1 MTRQLAASPGP
12 LSGTVASP
20 PREVSAQTESMLHA
34 LTWLFRGGGAVLI
47 GVATFGYSAASGRDL
62 VIEAVAFAIGAVVVA
77 YWLVA
82 DLRPEHRQP
91 RVLAGALIAMAA
103 ASGFASMGAHGGPL
117 IGFAFMA
124 AIGAGAGSSLLTGCV
139 TTAIALVGVE
149 AGALVTGA
157 SATSALGFP
166 LLLIVAFVSG
176 RNRAAYRRQ
185 AEQSAALVTQ
195 MEQLRAEQRRAAVL
209 DERTRI
215 AREIHDVLA
224 HSLGALGIQLQAVHA
239 LMAEQG
245 DTGRA
250 LSLLDQAQRMAKDG
264 LAETRRAVHA
274 LRADTAGLDEEL
286 AALADTHRSRHHARV
301 SFGVGGQPRPLPP
314 EATVALI
321 RTAQEALV
329 NTAKHAPAQPVDIG
343 LHYGAGRSPDDHQQP
358 AAVRQPDSPGP
369 GTAFGTVN
377 GGYGLTGHARAAA
390 ADRRLPHRGIRRRP
404 LDRDG
409 AGAPMSYPAE
419 APLRVIIADDQA
431 SVREGLV
438 LLLGLVPG
446 IEVTAAAADGQQA
459 LDLVAEHHPDAIL
472 LDLHMPVLDGIQAT
486 RRLTAE
492 HPEVAIVI
500 LTTYADDTSVLAAL
514 RAGARSYLT
523 KDADRADIA
532 RALHSAAGGLS
543 VMDPAVQATLVA
555 AAGSRQHAAPG

>member
-1 MTRQLAASPGP
+1 
-12 LSGTVASP
+12 VVSP

-34 LTWLFRGGGAVLI
+34 LTWLFRAGGAVLI
-47 GVATFGYSAASGRDL
+47 GVATFGNSAASGRDL
-62 VIEAVAFAIGAVVVA
+62 VIEMVAFAIGAVVVA
-77 YWLVA
+77 YWLVT

-91 RVLAGALIAMAA
+91 RVLAGALIVMAA

-209 DERTRI
+209 EERTRI

-239 LMAEQG
+239 VLGEQG

-250 LSLLDQAQRMAKDG
+250 LSLLGQAQRMAKDG

-274 LRADTAGLDEEL
+274 LRADTSGLDEEL
-286 AALADTHRSRHHARV
+286 AALVDTHRSRHHAAV
-301 SFGVGGQPRPLPP
+301 SFRVGGQPRPLPP

-343 LHYGAGRSPDDHQQP
+343 LHYGEDGVQMIISNPLP
-358 AAVRQPDSPGP
+358 PGSPGP
-369 GTAFGTVN
+369 GAAFGTVN
-377 GGYGLTGHARAAA
+377 GGYGLTG
-390 ADRRLPHRGIRRRP
+390 
-404 LDRDG
+404 
-409 AGAPMSYPAE
+409 M
-419 APLRVIIADDQA
+419 
-431 SVREGLV
+431 RER
-438 LLLGLVPG
+438 LLLIGG
-446 IEVTAAAADGQQA
+446 S
-459 LDLVAEHHPDAIL
+459 
-472 LDLHMPVLDGIQAT
+472 
-486 RRLTAE
+486 LT
-492 HPEVAIVI
+492 
-500 LTTYADDTSVLAAL
+500 
-514 RAGARSYLT
+514 
-523 KDADRADIA
+523 
-532 RALHSAAGGLS
+532 
-543 VMDPAVQATLVA
+543 
-555 AAGSRQHAAPG
+555 AAPGDGRWTVTAQVPR

>member
-1 MTRQLAASPGP
+1 
-12 LSGTVASP
+12 
-20 PREVSAQTESMLHA
+20 MLHA
-34 LTWLFRGGGAVLI
+34 LTWLFRGGGPVLI
-47 GVATFGYSAASGRDL
+47 GAATFGYSAASGRDL
-62 VIEAVAFAIGAVVVA
+62 GIEAVAFAIGAVAVA
-77 YWLVA
+77 YWLLA
-82 DLRPEHRQP
+82 DLLPEHRQP
-91 RVLAGALIAMAA
+91 YVLAGALIVMAA
-103 ASGFASMGAHGGPL
+103 ASGFASTGAHGGPL

-224 HSLGALGIQLQAVHA
+224 HSLGALGIQLQAVRAVLTSHD
-239 LMAEQG
+239 

-264 LAETRRAVHA
+264 LVETRRAVHA
-274 LRADTAGLDEEL
+274 LRAGTAGLDEEL
-286 AALADTHRSRHHARV
+286 AALVDTHRSRHHARV

-329 NTAKHAPAQPVDIG
+329 NTAKHAQAQPVDIG
-343 LHYGAGRSPDDHQQP
+343 LNYGQDGVQMIISNPLP
-358 AAVRQPDSPGP
+358 PGSPGP
-369 GTAFGTVN
+369 GTEFTTVN
-377 GGYGLTGHARAAA
+377 GGYGL
-390 ADRRLPHRGIRRRP
+390 RG
-404 LDRDG
+404 
-409 AGAPMSYPAE
+409 M
-419 APLRVIIADDQA
+419 
-431 SVREGLV
+431 RER
-438 LLLGLVPG
+438 LLLIGGSLSAASG
-446 IEVTAAAADGQQA
+446 DGRWTVTAQ
-459 LDLVAEHHPDAIL
+459 VP
-472 LDLHMPVLDGIQAT
+472 
-486 RRLTAE
+486 R
-492 HPEVAIVI
+492 
-500 LTTYADDTSVLAAL
+500 
-514 RAGARSYLT
+514 
-523 KDADRADIA
+523 
-532 RALHSAAGGLS
+532 
-543 VMDPAVQATLVA
+543 
-555 AAGSRQHAAPG
+555 

>member
-1 MTRQLAASPGP
+1 MR
-12 LSGTVASP
+12 
-20 PREVSAQTESMLHA
+20 A
-34 LTWLFRGGGAVLI
+34 LTLLFRGGGAVLI
-47 GVATFGYSAASGRDL
+47 GVATFAYSVASGRDL
-62 VIEAVAFAIGAVVVA
+62 VIEAAAFAVGAVVVA

-82 DLRPEHRQP
+82 DLRPGHPQP
-91 RVLAGALIAMAA
+91 GVLAGGLIVMAA
-103 ASGFASMGAHGGPL
+103 ASGFASTGTHGGPL

-139 TTAIALVGVE
+139 TTAIALLGVE

-224 HSLGALGIQLQAVHA
+224 HSLGALSIQLQAVGA
-239 LMAEQG
+239 VLASDD

-264 LAETRRAVHA
+264 LVETRRAVHA
-274 LRADTAGLDEEL
+274 LRASTAGLDQEL
-286 AALADTHRSRHHARV
+286 AALAGTHRSRHQARV

-343 LHYGAGRSPDDHQQP
+343 LNYGDEGVQMIISNPLPPGSRN
-358 AAVRQPDSPGP
+358 SPGT
-369 GTAFGTVN
+369 GTAFATVN
-377 GGYGLTGHARAAA
+377 GGYGL
-390 ADRRLPHRGIRRRP
+390 RG
-404 LDRDG
+404 
-409 AGAPMSYPAE
+409 M
-419 APLRVIIADDQA
+419 
-431 SVREGLV
+431 RER
-438 LLLGLVPG
+438 LLLIGGSLNAASG
-446 IEVTAAAADGQQA
+446 DGRWTVTAQ
-459 LDLVAEHHPDAIL
+459 VP
-472 LDLHMPVLDGIQAT
+472 
-486 RRLTAE
+486 R
-492 HPEVAIVI
+492 
-500 LTTYADDTSVLAAL
+500 
-514 RAGARSYLT
+514 
-523 KDADRADIA
+523 
-532 RALHSAAGGLS
+532 
-543 VMDPAVQATLVA
+543 
-555 AAGSRQHAAPG
+555 

>member
-1 MTRQLAASPGP
+1 VTGQPAASPRPPG
-12 LSGTVASP
+12 GTVVSP

-34 LTWLFRGGGAVLI
+34 LTLLFRAGGAVLI

-62 VIEAVAFAIGAVVVA
+62 VIEAAAFAIGAVVVA
-77 YWLVA
+77 YWLVT

-91 RVLAGALIAMAA
+91 RVLSGALIVMAA

-124 AIGAGAGSSLLTGCV
+124 AIGAGAGTSLLTGCV

-209 DERTRI
+209 EERTRI

-239 LMAEQG
+239 VLGEQG

-250 LSLLDQAQRMAKDG
+250 LSLLSQAQRMAKDG

-274 LRADTAGLDEEL
+274 LRADTAGLDEQL
-286 AALADTHRSRHHARV
+286 TALIDTHRSRHHAAV
-301 SFGVGGQPRPLPP
+301 SFRIGGQPRPLPP

-329 NTAKHAPAQPVDIG
+329 NTAKHAPAQPVELG
-343 LHYGAGRSPDDHQQP
+343 LHYGEDGVQMIISNPLLP
-358 AAVRQPDSPGP
+358 GTPGSPGP

-377 GGYGLTGHARAAA
+377 GGYGLTG
-390 ADRRLPHRGIRRRP
+390 
-404 LDRDG
+404 
-409 AGAPMSYPAE
+409 M
-419 APLRVIIADDQA
+419 
-431 SVREGLV
+431 RER
-438 LLLGLVPG
+438 LLLIGGSLTAVPG
-446 IEVTAAAADGQQA
+446 DGRWTVTAQ
-459 LDLVAEHHPDAIL
+459 VP
-472 LDLHMPVLDGIQAT
+472 
-486 RRLTAE
+486 R
-492 HPEVAIVI
+492 
-500 LTTYADDTSVLAAL
+500 
-514 RAGARSYLT
+514 
-523 KDADRADIA
+523 
-532 RALHSAAGGLS
+532 
-543 VMDPAVQATLVA
+543 
-555 AAGSRQHAAPG
+555 

>member
-1 MTRQLAASPGP
+1 VTRQLAASPGS

-20 PREVSAQTESMLHA
+20 RRVRAQTESMLHA
-34 LTWLFRGGGAVLI
+34 LTWLFRAGGAVLI
-47 GVATFGYSAASGRDL
+47 WVATFGYSAASGRDL
-62 VIEAVAFAIGAVVVA
+62 IIEAVAFAIGAAVVA

-91 RVLAGALIAMAA
+91 RVLAGALVVMAA

-149 AGALVTGA
+149 VGALFTGA

-224 HSLGALGIQLQAVHA
+224 HSLGALGIQLQAIHA

-250 LSLLDQAQRMAKDG
+250 LGLLDQAQRIARDG
-264 LAETRRAVHA
+264 LVETRRAVHA
-274 LRADTAGLDEEL
+274 LRADATGLDEQL
-286 AALADTHRSRHHARV
+286 AALIDTHSSRHHVGV
-301 SFGVGGQPRPLPP
+301 SFRVGGQPEPLPP
-314 EATVALI
+314 EAAVALI

-329 NTAKHAPAQPVDIG
+329 NTAKHAPLQPVDIG
-343 LHYGAGRSPDDHQQP
+343 LHYGEDVVQMIISNPLSSGIHG
-358 AAVRQPDSPGP
+358 SPGP
-369 GTAFGTVN
+369 GTAFSTVN
-377 GGYGLTGHARAAA
+377 GGYGL
-390 ADRRLPHRGIRRRP
+390 RG
-404 LDRDG
+404 
-409 AGAPMSYPAE
+409 M
-419 APLRVIIADDQA
+419 
-431 SVREGLV
+431 RER
-438 LLLGLVPG
+438 LLLINGSL
-446 IEVTAAAADGQQA
+446 TAAAADGRW
-459 LDLVAEHHPDAIL
+459 
-472 LDLHMPVLDGIQAT
+472 T
-486 RRLTAE
+486 
-492 HPEVAIVI
+492 
-500 LTTYADDTSVLAAL
+500 
-514 RAGARSYLT
+514 
-523 KDADRADIA
+523 
-532 RALHSAAGGLS
+532 
-543 VMDPAVQATLVA
+543 VMAQVP
-555 AAGSRQHAAPG
+555 R

>member
-1 MTRQLAASPGP
+1 
-12 LSGTVASP
+12 
-20 PREVSAQTESMLHA
+20 
-34 LTWLFRGGGAVLI
+34 
-47 GVATFGYSAASGRDL
+47 
-62 VIEAVAFAIGAVVVA
+62 
-77 YWLVA
+77 
-82 DLRPEHRQP
+82 
-91 RVLAGALIAMAA
+91 MAA

-124 AIGAGAGSSLLTGCV
+124 AIGAGAGSSLLAGCV

-224 HSLGALGIQLQAVHA
+224 HSLGALGIQLQAIHA
-239 LMAEQG
+239 LTEQG

-250 LSLLDQAQRMAKDG
+250 LSLLGQAQRMAKDG

-274 LRADTAGLDEEL
+274 LRAGTAGLDEEL
-286 AALADTHRSRHHARV
+286 AALADTHRSRHHVRV

-343 LHYGAGRSPDDHQQP
+343 LRYGQDAVQMIISNPLPPGSHNSPIPEPHSAP
-358 AAVRQPDSPGP
+358 LTA
-369 GTAFGTVN
+369 GTA
-377 GGYGLTGHARAAA
+377 
-390 ADRRLPHRGIRRRP
+390 
-404 LDRDG
+404 
-409 AGAPMSYPAE
+409 
-419 APLRVIIADDQA
+419 
-431 SVREGLV
+431 
-438 LLLGLVPG
+438 
-446 IEVTAAAADGQQA
+446 
-459 LDLVAEHHPDAIL
+459 
-472 LDLHMPVLDGIQAT
+472 
-486 RRLTAE
+486 
-492 HPEVAIVI
+492 
-500 LTTYADDTSVLAAL
+500 
-514 RAGARSYLT
+514 
-523 KDADRADIA
+523 
-532 RALHSAAGGLS
+532 
-543 VMDPAVQATLVA
+543 
-555 AAGSRQHAAPG
+555 

>member
-1 MTRQLAASPGP
+1 
-12 LSGTVASP
+12 VVSP
-20 PREVSAQTESMLHA
+20 PREVSAQAESVLHA
-34 LTWLFRGGGAVLI
+34 LTLLFRAGGAVLI
-47 GVATFGYSAASGRDL
+47 GVATFGYSVASGRDL
-62 VIEAVAFAIGAVVVA
+62 VIEAVAFAISTVVVA

-82 DLRPEHRQP
+82 GLSPEHRQP
-91 RVLAGALIAMAA
+91 RVLATALIAMAA

-124 AIGAGAGSSLLTGCV
+124 AIGAGAVSSLLTGCV

-149 AGALVTGA
+149 VGALVTGA

-245 DTGRA
+245 EAGRA

-264 LAETRRAVHA
+264 LAETRRAVYA
-274 LRADTAGLDEEL
+274 LRAGAIRLDQEL
-286 AALADTHRSRHHARV
+286 AAMVETHRSRHHARV
-301 SFGVGGQPRPLPP
+301 SFGVVGQPRPLPP

-329 NTAKHAPAQPVDIG
+329 NTAKHAPLQPVDIG
-343 LHYGAGRSPDDHQQP
+343 LYYDADGVQMIISNPLPSG
-358 AAVRQPDSPGP
+358 SPGP
-369 GTAFGTVN
+369 GTAFSTIN
-377 GGYGLTGHARAAA
+377 GGYGLQGMRERLLLINGSLAAA
-390 ADRRLPHRGIRRRP
+390 A
-404 LDRDG
+404 
-409 AGAPMSYPAE
+409 AGG
-419 APLRVIIADDQA
+419 RWT
-431 SVREGLV
+431 
-438 LLLGLVPG
+438 
-446 IEVTAAAADGQQA
+446 VTAQ
-459 LDLVAEHHPDAIL
+459 VP
-472 LDLHMPVLDGIQAT
+472 
-486 RRLTAE
+486 R
-492 HPEVAIVI
+492 
-500 LTTYADDTSVLAAL
+500 
-514 RAGARSYLT
+514 
-523 KDADRADIA
+523 
-532 RALHSAAGGLS
+532 
-543 VMDPAVQATLVA
+543 
-555 AAGSRQHAAPG
+555 